1 MLLLYWYGYWISEE
15 YWTHSSAQWV
25 SRLLLGPS
33 TRSTT
38 AWIAFDS
45 MDGGCTSVGPFGL
58 SLMDV
63 RSPHAALAVSA
74 AKTLRIWYL
83 MIVLRFP
90 SGSRPHGQGEAD
102 AARGGQL
109 PVFDALP
116 VAGVERRF
124 RVDGGLLRPEQQ
136 IAAHQR
142 DGRLREADEPRHR
155 RRHVVGQAQFAE
167 LQIARVHDTHLVC
180 VEGVVPVVLGQHVRR
195 VGLAALVDGVRH
207 HEAVVP
213 VVLASLQSGVQDA

>member
-1 MLLLYWYGYWISEE
+1 M
-15 YWTHSSAQWV
+15 

-38 AWIAFDS
+38 VWIAFDS

-74 AKTLRIWYL
+74 ARTLRIWCL

-109 PVFDALP
+109 AVFDALP
-116 VAGVERRF
+116 VAGIERRL

-155 RRHVVGQAQFAE
+155 RRHVVGQAQLAE

-180 VEGVVPVVLGQHVRR
+180 VEGVVDASYLKLRELR
-195 VGLAALVDGVRH
+195 LANNMPSSVARLIGFSQ
-207 HEAVVP
+207 A
-213 VVLASLQSGVQDA
+213 